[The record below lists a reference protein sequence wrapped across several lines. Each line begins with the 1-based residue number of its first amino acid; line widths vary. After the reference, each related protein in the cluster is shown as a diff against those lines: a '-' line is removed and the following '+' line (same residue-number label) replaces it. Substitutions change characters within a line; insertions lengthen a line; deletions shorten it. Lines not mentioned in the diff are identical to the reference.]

1 MAQGGQGKCEECE
14 GEDNIRVGAP
24 EGGGPR

>member
-1 MAQGGQGKCEECE
+1 MAQGGQGKCEERE
-14 GEDNIRVGAP
+14 GEDNIGVGAP